1 MVDKVKQGKKNK
13 ASGADF
19 ERRVRKDLTEKGWIV
34 EKWSNNVEFDY
45 DADKFYKVPKG
56 TTALLKPAKN
66 KWAGPNRP
74 MMMGAGFPDFIAFR
88 KVPCSTCYARTKDTS
103 TENYRIYGVE
113 CKVAKYLDKIE
124 KEKCEWLLKNK
135 IFSKVLIAFKTK
147 EKNRVKVNYI
157 EFK

>member
-34 EKWSNNVEFDY
+34 DKWGNQVEFTISNIRNEF
-45 DADKFYKVPKG
+45 KKTGELVK
-56 TTALLKPAKN
+56 AKN

-74 MMMGAGFPDFIAFR
+74 MMMGAGFCDFIAFKYLGR
-88 KVPCSTCYARTKDTS
+88 ATFDKPRQDVYDV
-103 TENYRIYGVE
+103 IGVE

-124 KEKCEWLLKNK
+124 KEKCQWYLENN
-135 IFSKVLIAFKTK
+135 IFSKILIASKYK
-147 EKNRVKVNYI
+147 EKNRIKIKYE
-157 EFK
+157 EFKYEI